1 MHITTVFF
9 FPFINLTYIL
19 SFPVLFAPRRK
30 PSLSRVVII
39 LYSLSRRFG
48 INEADLHAF
57 GKAAFERALKTH
69 TLFGASCLSNS
80 ETSSRCWVSVSVGD
94 SRCTS
99 TEVLIVFCTS
109 NNISCFPS
117 GLNSYSLLYFNHHTL
132 FSLSIPNSLVKY
144 FSMIA
149 Q

>member
-39 LYSLSRRFG
+39 LVALSRRFG
-48 INEADLHAF
+48 INEADQHAF

-69 TLFGASCLSNS
+69 TLLGPRAHPIRKPL
-80 ETSSRCWVSVSVGD
+80 RVAG
-94 SRCTS
+94 
-99 TEVLIVFCTS
+99 LA
-109 NNISCFPS
+109 FPS
-117 GLNSYSLLYFNHHTL
+117 VIRDVHLLKFL
-132 FSLSIPNSLVKY
+132 
-144 FSMIA
+144 
-149 Q
+149 